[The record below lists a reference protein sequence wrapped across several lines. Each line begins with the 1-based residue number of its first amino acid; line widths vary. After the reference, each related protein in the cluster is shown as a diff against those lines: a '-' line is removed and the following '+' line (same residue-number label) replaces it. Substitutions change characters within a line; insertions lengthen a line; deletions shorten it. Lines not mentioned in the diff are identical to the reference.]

1 MQVCRTITEFRE
13 KRAFLLGTVGF
24 VPTMGYLHEGH
35 LSLVEA
41 AKSQNEHVAA
51 SIFVNPAQFNN
62 PADLAAYPRTEE
74 RDLAVFQDAGVELVL
89 MPSADEIYPP
99 NFQTYV
105 NVEKITRTLEGEH
118 RPGHFKGVATVVA
131 KLFNIVQPTRAYFG
145 QKDAQQVAVIKQ
157 MVRDLNIPVE
167 IVVCPTLR
175 ESDGL
180 AMSSRNARLSS
191 EERKAAVVLHK
202 ALTAAKSAYEHGETS
217 PPVLRDKML
226 AVLNAE
232 LLARV
237 EYVSINHADTL
248 EEINTPTN
256 APLLISMAVYI
267 GNIRLIDNMV
277 LV

>member
-1 MQVCRTITEFRE
+1 MQVCRTIAEFRE

-89 MPSADEIYPP
+89 MPSADEVYPP
-99 NFQTYV
+99 HFQTYV
-105 NVEKITRTLEGEH
+105 NVEKITQPLEGEH

-131 KLFNIVQPTRAYFG
+131 KLFNIVQPARAYFG

-202 ALTAAKSAYEHGETS
+202 ALTAAELAYENGETS

>member
-1 MQVCRTITEFRE
+1 MQVCRTIAEFRE

-74 RDLAVFQDAGVELVL
+74 RDLAIFQDAGVELVL
-89 MPSADEIYPP
+89 MPSADEVYPP
-99 NFQTYV
+99 HFQTYV
-105 NVEKITRTLEGEH
+105 NVEKITQPLEGEH

-175 ESDGL
+175 ELNGL

-191 EERKAAVVLHK
+191 AERKAAVVLHK

-217 PPVLRDKML
+217 PLILKNKML
-226 AVLNAE
+226 SVLNTE
-232 LLARV
+232 PLARV
-237 EYVSINHADTL
+237 EYVSINQADTL
-248 EEINTPTN
+248 EAINIPTN